1 MSPIYY
7 SKNKDGSEIGRWNGK
22 SIRLGNKVTKD
33 KQIYLGKVV
42 DKEKLIFFTKEEGFY
57 RFDPDSQEKVSISDS
72 EVPPKAPLLDK
83 RLKERNVIVTFGGSY
98 FLHELLSGI
107 GYDQVL
113 DSITLKKPDTMYAL
127 LHYYV
132 LTDMADCNAFK
143 WYQNSYARF
152 LYPQA
157 NLSSQRISDFYVT
170 FGSNNNR
177 RDFFKGHIR
186 YLKDVTNDEYAILVD
201 STGCQNACHIPITKI
216 SRHNNEI
223 NNEFRVVL
231 VVQRLTGL
239 PVYYEIIPGNVVDSS
254 TISRILRL
262 MSRYGFK
269 ITQVFG
275 DAAYSCPAN
284 IEKVIFCGKD
294 LVMRLNP
301 TYDLYASTLNDHI
314 DELTLSTFDVEH
326 DIAYR
331 NRVVR
336 IIKVRTKIGTDK
348 DSKDVMGYVY
358 LCRDHQAYHS
368 KSDHYMTHHSQEA
381 GSAEVIVKTCE
392 KYGVFAI
399 ITSKEY
405 DEKDVIAV
413 YYLRQ
418 AIEQF
423 FDFAKNYGK
432 MMPVRNHNLETI
444 NGHMLMSF
452 ITTFLAVAIKN
463 RMNILDIPFVSVP
476 RALKEHELHKMTIDG
491 KEEYIDEQE
500 PDQTVFRSNP
510 AALFFSLNFVGADV
524 FDNESDGCN
533 QIIPSVPYKDANDY
547 FKAFGLYC
555 PEAVLIGKDNS
566 LSLVIK
572 NNRKNHCK
580 KKKVFATRPFAS
592 QETIRKELEQKA
604 SKESISASDTAES
617 SENQEQNVPKKRG
630 RPKGSK
636 NKKTLAREAEL
647 ATQGLPATPVRR
659 KRGRP
664 VGSKDSKP
672 RKRRKN
678 NQ

>member
-7 SKNKDGSEIGRWNGK
+7 SKNKGGSEIGRWNGK
-22 SIRLGNKVTKD
+22 SIRTGSKVTKE

-57 RFDPDSQEKVSISDS
+57 RFDPDSHEKVSISDS
-72 EVPPKAPLLDK
+72 EVPPRAPLFDK
-83 RLKERNVIVTFGGSY
+83 RLKDRNVIVTFGGSY
-98 FLHELLSGI
+98 FVHELLCGI

-113 DSITLKKPDTMYAL
+113 NTITLKKPDTMYAL

-170 FGSNNNR
+170 FGSDNNR
-177 RDFFKGHIR
+177 RAFFKGHIP
-186 YLKDVTNDEYAILVD
+186 YLKGVTNDEYAILVD

-216 SRHNNEI
+216 SKHNNETNI
-223 NNEFRVVL
+223 EFRVIL
-231 VVQRLTGL
+231 VVQRSTGL

-254 TISRILRL
+254 TISRIIRL
-262 MSRYGFK
+262 MARYGFE

-275 DAAYSCPAN
+275 DAAYSCPSN
-284 IEKVIFCGKD
+284 IEKIIFCGKG

-301 TYDLYASTLNDHI
+301 AYDLYASTLADHI
-314 DELTLSTFDVEH
+314 DELTLSTFDAEH

-336 IIKVRTKIGTDK
+336 VIKVQTKIGTDK
-348 DSKDVMGYVY
+348 AGKDVMGYVY

-368 KSDHYMTHHSQEA
+368 KSDHYMTHHSKEA
-381 GSAEVIVKTCE
+381 GSAEEIVKTCE

-399 ITSKEY
+399 ITSEEY

-476 RALKEHELHKMTIDG
+476 PALKEDELQETTIDG

-500 PDQTVFRSNP
+500 PDQTVFKSNP

-524 FDNESDGCN
+524 FENEPDGCN

-555 PEAVLIGKDNS
+555 PEAVLIGEDNS

-572 NNRKNHCK
+572 NDRRNHCK
-580 KKKVFATRPFAS
+580 KRTVFSRRPFAS
-592 QETIRKELEQKA
+592 QEAIRKELEQKA
-604 SKESISASDTAES
+604 SNEKKSDSDTARPSES
-617 SENQEQNVPKKRG
+617 QEPSEPKKRG

-647 ATQGLPATPVRR
+647 AAQGLLAPPVKR

-672 RKRRKN
+672 RKRRAN